1 MSGIRQL
8 SFKLVPG
15 ENATELLDAQAHIWN
30 HIFNFVNSMS
40 LKCAIELGIPD
51 IIHNHGKPMTLSEL
65 ITALPIHPTKSPHVY
80 RLMRILIHSGFF
92 APKNTSENDQE
103 EAYVL
108 TEPSRLLLK
117 NNPLSMTPFLLAM
130 VDPMLTTPWNY
141 LTTWFQNEDLTPFG
155 TAHGKTIW
163 DYGGHELKFANFF
176 SEAMAS
182 DARLVMNV
190 VVDKCKGVF
199 DGLGSFVDIGGGTGT
214 VAKAIADTFPDI
226 ECTVL
231 DLPHVVAG
239 FQGSKN
245 LKYVGGDM
253 FEAIPPADAVF
264 MKWILHDWNEEE
276 CVKLLKRCKE
286 AITINDK
293 KGKVIIIDFMVENQK
308 ENEKSTETQLFFDM
322 VMMVLVKGKERTEKE
337 WAKLFLDAGF
347 SDYKITPILG
357 LRALI
362 EVYP

>member
-1 MSGIRQL
+1 MSGTKQL

-15 ENATELLDAQAHIWN
+15 ENATELLNAQAQKWN

-92 APKNTSENDQE
+92 APKITSENDQE
-103 EAYVL
+103 EAYAL
-108 TEPSRLLLK
+108 TEPS
-117 NNPLSMTPFLLAM
+117 
-130 VDPMLTTPWNY
+130 
-141 LTTWFQNEDLTPFG
+141 
-155 TAHGKTIW
+155 
-163 DYGGHELKFANFF
+163 

-190 VVDKCKGVF
+190 VVDKCKSVF
-199 DGLGSFVDIGGGTGT
+199 EGLESFVDVGGGIGT

-226 ECTVL
+226 ECTVF
-231 DLPHVVAG
+231 DPPHVVAD

-264 MKWILHDWNEEE
+264 MK
-276 CVKLLKRCKE
+276 LKYIFALRIHHFSPSSV
-286 AITINDK
+286 IT
-293 KGKVIIIDFMVENQK
+293 
-308 ENEKSTETQLFFDM
+308 STASSIYFAPTP
-322 VMMVLVKGKERTEKE
+322 G
-337 WAKLFLDAGF
+337 ALFLPN
-347 SDYKITPILG
+347 KI
-357 LRALI
+357 
-362 EVYP
+362 